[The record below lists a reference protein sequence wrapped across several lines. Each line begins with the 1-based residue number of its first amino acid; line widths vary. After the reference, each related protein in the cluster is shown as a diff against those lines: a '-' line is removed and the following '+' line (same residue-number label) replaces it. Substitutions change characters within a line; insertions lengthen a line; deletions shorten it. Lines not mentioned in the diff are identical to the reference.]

1 MTKKKTHS
9 SLCNPV
15 MFSVVMKDEELF
27 RELLSRILP
36 DRKIRSLRFHDCGE
50 NEISGRSEAFL
61 QTEQTIVINPYAKA
75 VRFDVLFEEENIWY
89 DVEVQASDTRSLPQR
104 SRYYHGAAAVDS
116 LARGQEYRELK
127 PGYVIF
133 ICLFDLFGMD
143 QPIYS
148 FEMYDRK
155 NRLLLQDGQFTIF
168 LNTACRKEDV
178 PEGLKNLFLYLEED
192 TVVESDPWISRLQN
206 VVRSMEQEKE
216 VRNKMT
222 LYEEW
227 VRTACT
233 MEKIK
238 KSLEAAETQLKSIK
252 QNLEAAEIQL
262 KSKEQDLE
270 TAETQLKSREQDLET
285 AETQLKSKEQDL
297 ETTKSQLKS
306 TEQDLE
312 AANARIKE
320 LETETGQPRFETMM
334 RLLLEQG
341 RTEDMRKAL
350 DDADYR
356 ELLFKELSL

>member
-36 DRKIRSLRFHDCGE
+36 DRKIRSLRLHDCGE
-50 NEISGRSEAFL
+50 NGLPDRSEAFL

-168 LNTACRKEDV
+168 LNTVCRKEDI

-238 KSLEAAETQLKSIK
+238 KSLEAAETQLKSIE
-252 QNLEAAEIQL
+252 QNLEAAETQL
-262 KSKEQDLE
+262 KSTEQDLE
-270 TAETQLKSREQDLET
+270 ATEIQLKSREQDLET
-285 AETQLKSKEQDL
+285 TKTQLKCK
-297 ETTKSQLKS
+297 
-306 TEQDLE
+306 EQDLE

-341 RTEDMRKAL
+341 RTEDMRKVL

>member
-1 MTKKKTHS
+1 
-9 SLCNPV
+9 
-15 MFSVVMKDEELF
+15 
-27 RELLSRILP
+27 
-36 DRKIRSLRFHDCGE
+36 
-50 NEISGRSEAFL
+50 
-61 QTEQTIVINPYAKA
+61 
-75 VRFDVLFEEENIWY
+75 
-89 DVEVQASDTRSLPQR
+89 
-104 SRYYHGAAAVDS
+104 
-116 LARGQEYRELK
+116 
-127 PGYVIF
+127 
-133 ICLFDLFGMD
+133 MD

-168 LNTACRKEDV
+168 LNTACRKEDI

-238 KSLEAAETQLKSIK
+238 KSLEAAETQLKSIE

-270 TAETQLKSREQDLET
+270 A

-306 TEQDLE
+306 KEQDLETTKSQLKSREQDLE